1 MLTWRE
7 KEIIEIYLYKIEQVK
22 KYIIN
27 RTRRQNMWFESDCG
41 YEIANN
47 FHLRYLYARVD
58 KIIDKL

>member
-22 KYIIN
+22 KDIIN
-27 RTRRQNMWFESDCG
+27 RTKRQNIWYESDFG

-58 KIIDKL
+58 KIIDKI